1 MAKPLTQ
8 ITFDF
13 SEPVSADP
21 ITELSERVVAVSE
34 KDEPKVGIVNV
45 VPKSIT
51 TKQEE
56 IAERVHEPAG
66 ISASSKRGRRSLKEI
81 GQKAELIDV
90 PDDEVLFQKQYYSMG
105 DVATMFHENQS
116 LIRYWETEFD
126 VLQPKK
132 NKKGDRFFRPV
143 DVKNLVLIYDL
154 LRRRKFTIEGAK
166 EYLKKNKKAEEKFAM
181 IQSLEKIKSFLLE
194 LKASI

>member
-1 MAKPLTQ
+1 MTKSLTQ

-13 SEPVSADP
+13 NEPAAGDP
-21 ITELSERVVAVSE
+21 ITELSERVVAE
-34 KDEPKVGIVNV
+34 KEEPKVGIVNV
-45 VPKSIT
+45 VPKNIT
-51 TKQEE
+51 PKQEE
-56 IAERVHEPAG
+56 TPQIVQETTG
-66 ISASSKRGRRSLKEI
+66 ISAASKRGRRSLKEI

-105 DVATMFHENQS
+105 DVATMFRENQS

-126 VLQPKK
+126 ILQPKK

-166 EYLKKNKKAEEKFAM
+166 DYLKKNKKAEEKFVM

-194 LKASI
+194 LKASL